1 MTWYLDCGF
10 QENPFS
16 IKSNPNLVGI
26 EHQRKKLID
35 YIKSGDICFL
45 NGPTGT
51 GKSSLLKWLHENLK
65 DYKPI
70 YIDAAEVDDKFT
82 VTKVLK
88 HNLSIWEKL
97 ANKKFPEKVVILLD
111 ESQDASNELVK
122 ALKLH
127 WDHNHIKSIIITQI
141 SPDLGNYSV
150 SFRDRIGNRVIKLG
164 QITKSEAF
172 ELIKLRIKNKKIFD
186 EASLEKIFNYSNFIP
201 RKILETCEIICIE
214 KKDSHK
220 KTFTSKD
227 IDEFLS
233 RFKETKKEIPI
244 EKPKENKIE
253 MPDNFDEKSFSP
265 MQQKIVTYLAE
276 SPKTAKQ
283 LSSLLNTS
291 EGSVGKQLSKLS
303 HLDVVKIISKKR
315 PKRYG
320 LIKE

>member
-1 MTWYLDCGF
+1 MTWYLDYGF

-16 IKSNPNLVGI
+16 IKSNSNLVGV
-26 EHQRKKLID
+26 EQQRKKILD

-65 DYKPI
+65 DYKTI
-70 YIDAAEVDDKFT
+70 YIDAAEIDDKFT

-88 HNLSIWEKL
+88 KNLSIWERL
-97 ANKKFPEKVVILLD
+97 ANKKFPENVVILLD

-141 SPDLGNYSV
+141 SPDLGNYSI

-164 QITKSEAF
+164 QITKPEAF

-186 EASLEKIFNYSNFIP
+186 EDSLEKIFNYSNFIP

-214 KKDSHK
+214 KKDFHK
-220 KTFTSKD
+220 KQFTSKD
-227 IDEFLS
+227 IDEILS
-233 RFKETKKEIPI
+233 KFKETKKETLL
-244 EKPKENKIE
+244 EKPKEVKIE
-253 MPDNFDEKSFSP
+253 MPESFDEKSFSP

-283 LSSLLNTS
+283 LSSLLSTS

-315 PKRYG
+315 PKKYG